1 MSDSLGDRLG
11 AFRQKLRRFVADR
24 DWSRFH
30 DPKNLAM
37 AVASEAGE
45 LLAELRWTAS
55 GDADIAVQSPP
66 MREKIEQEVGDVFIS
81 LLLFCDRVGI
91 DLLGAAERK
100 LEINARNYPAAL
112 SKGRS
117 GRPAKTPDTGPFSR
131 VIAAD
136 WSGVASGGHETIWMA
151 EVRNGELVSLEN
163 GRSRADLTD
172 HLIAIAAADPNIV
185 VGLDFAFAFPAWFTK
200 ELGAKTVHDL
210 WRIVEREGESWLREC
225 RSPFW
230 GRSNTRKPSL
240 ASHFRETEVRAA
252 GATGAQPKS
261 VFQIGG
267 AGAVGTGSIRGM
279 PHLIRLR
286 EAGFAIWPFDAP
298 RRPLVV
304 EIYPRLLTG
313 PVVKSSADA
322 RASYLSK
329 RFPSFT
335 EEMHRR
341 ASSTED
347 AFDAAVS
354 AMVMAENAAAF
365 DSLANS
371 DPVAGATEGE
381 IWMTAEH

>member
-1 MSDSLGDRLG
+1 MSEPSERRLDE
-11 AFRQKLRRFVADR
+11 FRQKLRQFVADR

-37 AVASEAGE
+37 ALASEAGE

-66 MREKIEQEVGDVFIS
+66 MREKIEQEVGDVFMS
-81 LLLFCDRVGI
+81 LLLFCERVGI

-117 GRPAKTPDTGPFSR
+117 ERPAKTPDNGPFSR
-131 VIAAD
+131 VIAVD

-151 EVRNGELVSLEN
+151 EARNGKLISLEN

-185 VGLDFAFAFPAWFTK
+185 VGLDFAFAFPAWFAE
-200 ELGAKTVHDL
+200 ELGAKTIHDL

-225 RSPFW
+225 RPPFW
-230 GRSNTRKPSL
+230 GRPNTSKPSL
-240 ASHFRETEVRAA
+240 ASHFRETELRAA
-252 GATGAQPKS
+252 KAMGAQPKS

-279 PHLIRLR
+279 PQLIRLR
-286 EAGFAIWPFDAP
+286 EAGFAIWPFDAV
-298 RRPLVV
+298 RRPLAV
-304 EIYPRLLTG
+304 EIYARLLTG

-329 RFPSFT
+329 RFPSLT

-341 ASSTED
+341 ASSTEA

-354 AMVMAENAAAF
+354 AMAMAENSAAF
-365 DSLANS
+365 DSLAVV
-371 DPVAGATEGE
+371 DAIAATEGE
-381 IWMTAEH
+381 IWMKPEA